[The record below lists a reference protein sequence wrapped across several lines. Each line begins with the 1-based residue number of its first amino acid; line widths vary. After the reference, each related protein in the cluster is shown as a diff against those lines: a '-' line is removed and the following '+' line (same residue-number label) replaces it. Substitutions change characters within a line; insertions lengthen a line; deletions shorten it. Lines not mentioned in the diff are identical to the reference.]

1 MKISKN
7 KGAADPL
14 EGVEV
19 RRSKVHG
26 QGVFAVRSYRAGDT
40 IGRYAGRR
48 YGPGEHHAGWDDRLT
63 YLFALSDG
71 STIDGAQGGNAIRH
85 INHAC
90 MPNVEA
96 IERRAANGG
105 LELMV
110 RATRRIRAGD
120 ELFLDYAL
128 IIGGEDP
135 TEYACACGT
144 GACRG
149 TMAAV
154 FA

>member
-1 MKISKN
+1 MQISKN
-7 KGAADPL
+7 MSAAEPL

-26 QGVFAVRSYRAGDT
+26 QGVFAVRDYRAGDM

-63 YLFALSDG
+63 YLFAMSDG
-71 STIDGAQGGNAIRH
+71 SIIDGAQGGNVTRH

-90 MPNVEA
+90 VPNVEA
-96 IERRAANGG
+96 IERSTADGE
-105 LELMV
+105 LELILC
-110 RATRRIRAGD
+110 ATRRIRAGG

-128 IIGGEDP
+128 VIGGEDP
-135 TEYACACGT
+135 AEYACACGT
-144 GACRG
+144 RACRG

-154 FA
+154 PA